1 MSYQR
6 VVEAKMAD
14 DYHTNNRQSQMDG
27 LMVQIDNLCIQQGLS
42 YQHNPPV
49 QVSPGVWMF
58 YAVPMDNSCSKHG
71 SCRQRQFF
79 AIDVGGKLKLA

>member
-1 MSYQR
+1 
-6 VVEAKMAD
+6 MAESD
-14 DYHTNNRQSQMDG
+14 HPHHRQSEMDG
-27 LMVQIDNLCIQQGLS
+27 LMYQISNLCIQQGLS

-58 YAVPMDNSCSKHG
+58 YAVPMDGNCQKYG